1 MQKKHIRKKNQR
13 FLLFLPLWTKK
24 KTPNKVSLVSSQ
36 GLEPWTH

>member
-1 MQKKHIRKKNQR
+1 MQKKHICKKNQR
-13 FLLFLPLWTKK
+13 FLLFYIYRQK